1 MINMYI
7 IKVIMKLMK
16 TIKNNEEVNI
26 ELINMIINNLKA
38 ILQRNILAKWRA
50 APILILR
57 IEIHNNQW

>member
-1 MINMYI
+1 
-7 IKVIMKLMK
+7 MK